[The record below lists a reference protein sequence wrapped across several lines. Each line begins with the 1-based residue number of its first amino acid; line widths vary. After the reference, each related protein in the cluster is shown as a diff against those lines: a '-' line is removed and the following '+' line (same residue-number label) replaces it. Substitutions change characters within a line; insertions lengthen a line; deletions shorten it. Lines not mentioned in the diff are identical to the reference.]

1 MSWVSDFRKFVMR
14 GNVIDMAVGV
24 AIGTSF
30 TAIVNSLV
38 GDIITPF
45 ASGVIRTDFTEL
57 SFQFRDATV
66 AYGNFIQ
73 AIINFI
79 IIALV
84 IFFVIR
90 WAIRISERTGMD
102 ASELE
107 GIVPDA
113 EHEKEE
119 EPEPEPEPSEEV
131 VLLTEIR
138 DLMRAQEGSDQ

>member
-14 GNVIDMAVGV
+14 GNVVDMAVGV
-24 AIGTSF
+24 AIGTAF

-45 ASGVIRTDFTEL
+45 VSGMMGGTDFTQL
-57 SFQFRDATV
+57 SFQFGDATI

-73 AIINFI
+73 AIVNFI
-79 IIALV
+79 FIALV

-90 WAIRISERTGMD
+90 WAIRISETAGMD

-107 GIVPDA
+107 GIVPDS
-113 EHEKEE
+113 ERDEE
-119 EPEPEPEPSEEV
+119 EPEPEPELSEEV

-138 DLMRAQEGSDQ
+138 DLMRAQAEQ

>member
-14 GNVIDMAVGV
+14 GNVVDMAVGV
-24 AIGTSF
+24 AIGTAF

-45 ASGVIRTDFTEL
+45 VSGMMGGTDFTQL
-57 SFQFRDATV
+57 SFQFGDATI

-73 AIINFI
+73 AIVNFI
-79 IIALV
+79 FIALV

-90 WAIRISERTGMD
+90 WAIRISETAGMD

-107 GIVPDA
+107 GIVPDS
-113 EHEKEE
+113 ERDEE

-138 DLMRAQEGSDQ
+138 DLMRAQAEQ

>member
-14 GNVIDMAVGV
+14 GNVVDMAVGV
-24 AIGTSF
+24 AIGTAF

-45 ASGVIRTDFTEL
+45 VSGMMGGTDFTQL
-57 SFQFRDATV
+57 SFQFGDATI

-73 AIINFI
+73 AIVNFI
-79 IIALV
+79 FIALV

-90 WAIRISERTGMD
+90 WAIRISETAGMD

-107 GIVPDA
+107 GIVPDS
-113 EHEKEE
+113 ERDEE

-138 DLMRAQEGSDQ
+138 DLMRAQAGQ

>member
-45 ASGVIRTDFTEL
+45 ANGLIQTDFTEL

-73 AIINFI
+73 SIINFI

-90 WAIRISERTGMD
+90 WAIRIGERTGMD

-107 GIVPDA
+107 GIVPDS
-113 EHEKEE
+113 EHEEE
-119 EPEPEPEPSEEV
+119 KPEPEPEPSEEI

-138 DLMRAQEGSDQ
+138 DLMQAQAGNGQ

>member
-45 ASGVIRTDFTEL
+45 ANGLIQTDFTEL

-73 AIINFI
+73 SIINFI

-90 WAIRISERTGMD
+90 WAINLSTTMGMD

-107 GIVPDA
+107 GIVPD
-113 EHEKEE
+113 
-119 EPEPEPEPSEEV
+119 S
-131 VLLTEIR
+131 
-138 DLMRAQEGSDQ
+138 S